1 MNKRW
6 IAAAVLFI
14 APLVAIW
21 EGERERAYLDPVNI
35 PTVCSGHTDGV
46 KLGMV
51 YTKEQC
57 TQILLRDLQKYAL
70 IVDKHVTVELPLNT
84 LAATTS
90 LVFNIGEGNFKK
102 STVLRR
108 FNAGD
113 IRGGCDAFRMWV
125 YAGGKKFNGLVKRRS
140 QERDLCLSY

>member
-1 MNKRW
+1 MNKKLLAAIAI
-6 IAAAVLFI
+6 IAAPI
-14 APLVAIW
+14 AIW
-21 EGERERAYLDPVNI
+21 EGTSPEAYLDPIDI
-35 PTVCSGHTDGV
+35 PTICTGHTEGV
-46 KLGMV
+46 TLGMV
-51 YTKEQC
+51 YTKDQC
-57 TQILLRDLQKYAL
+57 AQILLRDLQKYAL

-102 STVLRR
+102 STVLKR
-108 FNAGD
+108 FNRGD

-140 QERDLCLSY
+140 EERELCLSF